1 MNDKNVIAAQQ
12 QRWLVLFHQLPAKP
26 AYLRVKVWRRL
37 QALGAVAVKN
47 AVYVLPASDAAQ
59 EDFAWLQ
66 REIVA
71 AGGEA
76 AVCEARF
83 IVGLTD
89 LETQAMFDEARD
101 ADYAALAEEARAL
114 ALAMNGKQLDTAEAR
129 TQLTRLVTRRDQIAA
144 LDFFGANG
152 RETVDGLLAQLRGAV
167 NEEGGMDPEES
178 PATTLAGAKGRVW
191 VTRRGVH
198 VDRMACAWL
207 IRRFIDPDA
216 HFKFVPPRGYTP
228 SEGELRFDMF
238 EAEFTH
244 EGDRCSFEVLIE
256 RAGLAKDPALAAIA
270 RIVHDID
277 IKDGK
282 FGSEEV
288 AGIRTLVTAIC
299 MATQDDEERIARGTA
314 MFEDLYAFFAKRRR

>member
-1 MNDKNVIAAQQ
+1 MDDNTVIATQA

-47 AVYVLPASDAAQ
+47 AVYVLPASEAAQ

-83 IVGLTD
+83 VAGLTD
-89 LETQAMFDEARD
+89 LETRAMFDEARD

-114 ALAMNGKQLDTAEAR
+114 ALAVDGKQLDTAEAR
-129 TQLTRLVTRRDQIAA
+129 AQLTRLMGRRDQIAA

-152 RETVDGLLAQLRGAV
+152 REAVDGLLAQLRAAV
-167 NEEGGMDPEES
+167 NEEGGMAREE
-178 PATTLAGAKGRVW
+178 PLEPLAGAKGRVW

-207 IRRFIDPDA
+207 IRRFIDPEA
-216 HFKFVPPRGYTP
+216 RFKFVPPRGYVP
-228 SEGELRFDMF
+228 AEGELRFDMF
-238 EAEFTH
+238 EAEITH
-244 EGDRCSFEVLIE
+244 EGDRCSFEVLLE
-256 RAGLAKDPALAAIA
+256 RAGLAKDAALAAIA

-288 AGIRTLVTAIC
+288 AGIRTLVTAVC
-299 MATQDDEERIARGTA
+299 MATEDDEERIARGTA
-314 MFEDLYAFFAKRRR
+314 MFEDLYAYFARKRR